1 MRVIRIL
8 SIALVTVLL
17 LASIP
22 SRAGLPVDVNGTK
35 LPSLSPVLKKSS
47 PAVVNIFT
55 RSTVQI
61 QQNPLVNDPFFQ
73 KFFNLKPKKRKRQS
87 QNLGSGVIV
96 DAERGYI
103 ITNNHVI
110 DKADIISVTLKD
122 GRKLDAKLVG
132 TDPDTDIAVLK
143 VEAKGLT
150 ALPMANSEKLE
161 VGDFVIA
168 IGNPF
173 GLGQTVT
180 SGIISA
186 LGRSGLGIGRYE
198 DYIQTDASIN
208 PGNSGGALID
218 LRGRLIGI
226 NNAIYSRSGGN
237 IGIGF
242 AIPMNMARDVM
253 NQLIENGKVERGRL
267 GAQAQDLTPDL
278 AQAFELNPKI
288 KGAVVVNVN
297 PGSPA
302 ANAGLR
308 VGDVVRILNG
318 RKVES
323 ADDLRTA
330 IGLLRVGT
338 VVTLTVLRD
347 SREYII
353 RARIAKTRRTHLD
366 VGKLH
371 HRLQGAIFSN
381 LSEDHS
387 AYGKIEGVVVSKVKR
402 GSPAAK
408 IGLREGDIITKI
420 NKRVVQSPNE
430 TKKLLANGKRR
441 LLLNLVRGRSSMQIY
456 LQ

>member
-1 MRVIRIL
+1 MHFVRTLSITIL
-8 SIALVTVLL
+8 SLL
-17 LASIP
+17 LITGSLAH
-22 SRAGLPVDVNGTK
+22 AGLPVEVNGSK
-35 LPSLSPVLKKSS
+35 LPSLSPVLKKTS

-73 KFFNLKPKKRKRQS
+73 KFFNLRPKKRKRQS

-96 DAERGYI
+96 DANNGYI

-150 ALPMANSEKLE
+150 ALPMANSENLE

-253 NQLIENGKVERGRL
+253 NQLIENGNVQRGRL

-278 AQAFELNPKI
+278 AQAFNLKPQTQ
-288 KGAVVVNVN
+288 GAVVVKVI
-297 PGSPA
+297 PHSPA
-302 ANAGLR
+302 HNAGLQL
-308 VGDVVRILNG
+308 GDVVRMLNG
-318 RKVES
+318 RRVDG
-323 ADDLRTA
+323 ADDLHNA

-338 VVTLTVLRD
+338 VVTMTVFRD
-347 SREYII
+347 GREHTIQ
-353 RARIAKTRRTHLD
+353 ARIAKTKRSHLD

-371 HRLQGAIFSN
+371 HRLQGAIVSN
-381 LSEDHS
+381 LAENHS
-387 AYGKIEGVVVSKVKR
+387 AFGKIEGVIVSKVIR
-402 GSPAAK
+402 GSQAAK

-420 NKRVVQSPNE
+420 NKRKIQTPTDV
-430 TKKLLANGKRR
+430 KKLLSNGKRR
-441 LLLNLVRGRSSMQIY
+441 LLLNLVRGQSSMQIY

>member
-1 MRVIRIL
+1 MHVARTL
-8 SIALVTVLL
+8 SIALFTLL
-17 LASIP
+17 LLTSIP
-22 SRAGLPVDVNGTK
+22 ARAGLPVDVNGTK
-35 LPSLSPVLKKSS
+35 LPSLSPILKKSS

-55 RSTVQI
+55 RSTVQL
-61 QQNPLVNDPFFQ
+61 QQNPLLNDPFFK
-73 KFFNLKPKKRKRQS
+73 KFFNLQPQKRKRQS

-96 DAERGYI
+96 DARRGYI

-110 DKADIISVTLKD
+110 DKADIISVTLRD

-150 ALPMANSEKLE
+150 ALPMADSETLE

-242 AIPMNMARDVM
+242 AIPINMARDIM
-253 NQLIENGKVERGRL
+253 QQLIERGKVERGRL

-278 AQAFELNPKI
+278 AQAFDLNPQI

-347 SREYII
+347 GRERII
-353 RARIAKTRRTHLD
+353 RAQIAKTKRAHLD

-371 HRLQGAIFSN
+371 YRLQGAIVSN
-381 LSEDHS
+381 LVEDHV
-387 AYGKIEGVVVSKVKR
+387 AFGKIEGVIVSKVKR
-402 GSPAAK
+402 GSQAAK
-408 IGLREGDIITKI
+408 IGLQEGDIITKI
-420 NKRVVQSPNE
+420 NKQAVQSPNDV
-430 TKKLLANGKRR
+430 KRLLGNGKRR